1 MLYCI
6 WYLQVIRTLST
17 THLGLGSILIVA
29 RLSYSPNGQ
38 VTATHTAIIQPPIL
52 QSPPPPPPTN
62 HQPPT
67 TNHQPQPT
75 QSQLMPVK
83 IHNKKKLKLKV
94 QARPAASLEERETS
108 HPSRRSLNH
117 YHHILTIHK
126 IHLKHN
132 IPESWLSEGGEK
144 EHNNNSEE

>member
-1 MLYCI
+1 MVLTGNTYSQYHTSWFGIHSHRCPPI
-6 WYLQVIRTLST
+6 
-17 THLGLGSILIVA
+17 ILPQ
-29 RLSYSPNGQ
+29 RPSYSNPYSNH
-38 VTATHTAIIQPPIL
+38 TATHTAV
-52 QSPPPPPPTN
+52 TTTTTAN
-62 HQPPT
+62 QPPT